1 MEEFKIF
8 KRKIYSKL
16 QEWKREENG
25 KTALLV
31 KGARRVGKS
40 TIVKEF
46 ARNEYKSYMLVD
58 FAKASAE
65 VKSLFDDLNDLD
77 HIFLR
82 LQAIYNVVL
91 EKRQSVIIFDEVQE
105 CPKARQAIK
114 TLVGDHR
121 YDYMETGS
129 LISIRKKSQNII
141 IPSEETRIE
150 MCPMDYEEFRW
161 ALGDEAT
168 VPLLR
173 QFYENRLPLGQA
185 LRKSM
190 RDFRLYMLVGGMPQA
205 VNEYLDTNNLSRVDK
220 VKRGIIDLYIED
232 FGKIDP
238 SGRAARLFQAIPSEL
253 SKNASRYQVGSVLSD
268 SERKNLDEVL
278 EKMRESM
285 TVNFA
290 YHSDDPNVG
299 LALNR
304 RTSERRGQACLD
316 YPERGGGNAKRNC
329 DVNQYKMFVGDT
341 GLFVTLAFWDKD
353 VTENLIYEKLLSDK
367 LSANLG
373 YVYENIVAQMLTA
386 AGNKLFYHTWP
397 TESGKHNYEVDFLL
411 SRGAKLWPL
420 EVKSSGYKTHAS
432 LDAFCEK
439 FSARVGDRFL
449 VYTKDL
455 CKDGAVTLLP
465 VMMTMFI

>member
-1 MEEFKIF
+1 MDKYIVF
-8 KRKIYSKL
+8 KRKIYRRL
-16 QEWKREENG
+16 LEWKHEEDG
-25 KTALLV
+25 RTALLI

-46 ARNEYKSYMLVD
+46 ARREYKSYMLVD

-65 VKSLFDDLNDLD
+65 VRSLFDDLNDLNY
-77 HIFLR
+77 IFLR
-82 LQAIYNVVL
+82 LQTIYNVVL
-91 EKRQSVIIFDEVQE
+91 EDRRSVIIFDEVQE

-114 TLVGDHR
+114 TLVEDGR
-121 YDYMETGS
+121 YDYIETGS
-129 LISIRKKSQNII
+129 LISIRKRSENII
-141 IPSEETRIE
+141 IPSEEIRIE
-150 MCPMDYEEFRW
+150 MYPMDYEEFRW
-161 ALGDEAT
+161 AVGDEAT

-173 QFYENRLPLGQA
+173 QFYEKHLPMQQA
-185 LRKSM
+185 LRKAM

-205 VNEYLDTNNLSRVDK
+205 VSEYLETNNLSRVDK

-238 SGRAARLFQAIPSEL
+238 SGRASRLFRAVPSEL
-253 SKNASRYQVGSVLSD
+253 SKNASRYQVGSVLND

-278 EKMRESM
+278 EKMRDSM

-299 LALNR
+299 LALN
-304 RTSERRGQACLD
+304 
-316 YPERGGGNAKRNC
+316 C
-329 DVNQYKMFVGDT
+329 DMSRYKMFVGDT

-353 VTENLIYEKLLSDK
+353 VTENVIYGKLLSDK
-367 LSANLG
+367 LTANLG
-373 YVYENIVAQMLTA
+373 YVYENIVAQVLTA

-411 SRGAKLWPL
+411 SRGSKIWPL
-420 EVKSSGYKTHAS
+420 EVKSSGYKSHVS

-439 FSARVGDRFL
+439 FAERVGERFL
-449 VYTKDL
+449 IYTKDL
-455 CKDGAVTLLP
+455 RREGTTTLLP
-465 VMMTMFI
+465 VMMTMLI

>member
-1 MEEFKIF
+1 MEEFRIF
-8 KRKIYSKL
+8 KRKIYSRLL
-16 QEWKREENG
+16 QWKQEENG
-25 KTALLV
+25 RTALLI

-46 ARNEYKSYMLVD
+46 AQREYKSYMLVD
-58 FAKASAE
+58 FAKASDE
-65 VKSLFDDLNDLD
+65 VKGLFTDLMNLD
-77 HIFLR
+77 FIFLR

-91 EKRQSVIIFDEVQE
+91 EERQSVIIFDEVQE
-105 CPKARQAIK
+105 CPLARQAIK
-114 TLVGDHR
+114 TLVQDHR
-121 YDYMETGS
+121 YDYIETGS
-129 LISIRKKSQNII
+129 LISIRRKS
-141 IPSEETRIE
+141 
-150 MCPMDYEEFRW
+150 MDYEEFRW

-173 QFYENRLPLGQA
+173 QFYEKRLPLDQA

-238 SGRAARLFQAIPSEL
+238 SGRAARLFSAIPSEL
-253 SKNASRYQVGSVLSD
+253 SKNASRYQVSSVLSD

-290 YHSDDPNVG
+290 FHSDDPNVG
-299 LALNR
+299 LAMH
-304 RTSERRGQACLD
+304 
-316 YPERGGGNAKRNC
+316 C
-329 DVNQYKMFVGDT
+329 DMDQYKMFVGDT
-341 GLFVTLAFWDKD
+341 GLFVTMAFWDKD
-353 VTENLIYEKLLSDK
+353 VTENIIYDKLLSDK

-373 YVYENIVAQMLTA
+373 YVYENIVAQVLTA
-386 AGNKLFYHTWP
+386 TGNKLFYHTWP

-420 EVKSSGYKTHAS
+420 EVKSSGYKSHAS
-432 LDAFCEK
+432 LDAFCKK
-439 FSARVGDRFL
+439 FSARVGERFL
-449 VYTKDL
+449 VYTKDYR
-455 CKDGAVTLLP
+455 KDGATTLLP
-465 VMMTMFI
+465 VVMTMML

>member
-1 MEEFKIF
+1 MKEFKMF

-82 LQAIYNVVL
+82 LQAIYNVML

-121 YDYMETGS
+121 YDYIETGS

-173 QFYENRLPLGQA
+173 QFYESRLPLGQA

-253 SKNASRYQVGSVLSD
+253 SKNASRYQVASVLSD

-299 LALNR
+299 LAL
-304 RTSERRGQACLD
+304 
-316 YPERGGGNAKRNC
+316 NC

-386 AGNKLFYHTWP
+386 AGNKLFYYTWP

-439 FSARVGDRFL
+439 FSARVGERFL